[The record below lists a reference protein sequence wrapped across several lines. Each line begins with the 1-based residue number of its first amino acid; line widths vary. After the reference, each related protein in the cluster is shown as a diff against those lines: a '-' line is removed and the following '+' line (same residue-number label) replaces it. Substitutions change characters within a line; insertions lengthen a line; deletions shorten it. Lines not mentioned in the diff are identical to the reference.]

1 MKRLILAAAA
11 AVAAVAHGPAALAR
25 QGASAAVGITIEEPV
40 GFGVVN
46 DVFLPSVPA
55 VSGVQAPP
63 VASNAALT
71 IFGRTGDAVSM
82 AVPASFRVIR
92 SGGTEALTV
101 ITNTNVEVGLD
112 SSVLLGG
119 DVLAGNTMSVNVGGV
134 LAVAS
139 SDRLLPGPYEGMMVV
154 VVQYN

>member
-1 MKRLILAAAA
+1 MNRLILAAVAAA
-11 AVAAVAHGPAALAR
+11 AVAYGPAAFA
-25 QGASAAVGITIEEPV
+25 QASASASVGITIEEPV
-40 GFGVVN
+40 GFNVVN

-55 VSGVQAPP
+55 LVGVQPQR

-119 DVLAGNTMSVNVGGV
+119 DVLAGNTLSVNVGGV